1 MFVSRENAGK
11 YLATKTC
18 SQKVSVL
25 IYKLQDSMFYL
36 FDFIF
41 LYFEVIRLN
50 FRSLCCCS
58 LESDMLMKDL
68 LVVRLSGS

>member
-1 MFVSRENAGK
+1 
-11 YLATKTC
+11 
-18 SQKVSVL
+18 
-25 IYKLQDSMFYL
+25 MFYL